1 MAPPIARLGRPAIA
15 TTSCPPPPVPGGPQE
30 PWGPSGIVREKTPG
44 PPALQ
49 ATRPGVTGGP
59 GSCWPGTWEPLG
71 PSVSARQKAPN
82 PQAPGALRGPSGGS
96 RGPRV
101 ALKGPQGPFR
111 ETSGGPRDPWAA
123 AWAQGGGAGRPG
135 PWGPPWGPF
144 RIPGTRPGAPGPAVF
159 RVALRLSQGPLGRGL
174 GPRGRGGAPGASRGP
189 FGIPGTRMPAGG
201 PWGGPSARRG
211 SLGRAEF
218 YTFSMF
224 LWKRWKRSAA

>member
-1 MAPPIARLGRPAIA
+1 M
-15 TTSCPPPPVPGGPQE
+15 
-30 PWGPSGIVREKTPG
+30 REKTPG

-82 PQAPGALRGPSGGS
+82 PQAPGALRGPSGSS

-135 PWGPPWGPF
+135 PWGPPRGPF
-144 RIPGTRPGAPGPAVF
+144 KIPGTRPG
-159 RVALRLSQGPLGRGL
+159 
-174 GPRGRGGAPGASRGP
+174 GPRGPPAQRSFGLPSGCPRDPWVGAWAQGGGAGPRGLPGALWD
-189 FGIPGTRMPAGG
+189 PGH
-201 PWGGPSARRG
+201 PSARRG
-211 SLGRAEF
+211 SLGRAECPPGVPRAGRILYHF
-218 YTFSMF
+218 YVPVEEVEKVRCLNATE
-224 LWKRWKRSAA
+224 